1 MEAHE
6 YIVQTVVEFALDIA
20 CVHILRYGVVD
31 IQQGNCIVA
40 YAGTDELRQSAINI
54 YFAGYRDSSTGQT
67 AVYIAGNES
76 ELCLECRP
84 AFSSQCYVFRYPL
97 CSSIQS
103 SRVSSY

>member
-40 YAGTDELRQSAINI
+40 YAGTDELRQSAIKYLLRRI
-54 YFAGYRDSSTGQT
+54 PG
-67 AVYIAGNES
+67 I
-76 ELCLECRP
+76 
-84 AFSSQCYVFRYPL
+84 PL
-97 CSSIQS
+97 PV
-103 SRVSSY
+103 RRLFT